1 MKIRHNSHYGY
12 SPITYPPCFSLWSW
26 AMKKIRNG
34 QFIAPKWRYFYN
46 KFLELFMK
54 KFFVLMLSAIIILS
68 LSLFCGS
75 CSDTVEPVV
84 IDVTL
89 EDNSRIVTLKEYMD
103 GLCENGKLS
112 YSLSSG
118 MVVEINGKANTTN
131 TYWMLYTNDTEN
143 SNKQWGTYE
152 YNKDTYGSAI
162 CGASELIV
170 KNGYT
175 YVWVYQKF

>member
-1 MKIRHNSHYGY
+1 
-12 SPITYPPCFSLWSW
+12 
-26 AMKKIRNG
+26 
-34 QFIAPKWRYFYN
+34 
-46 KFLELFMK
+46 
-54 KFFVLMLSAIIILS
+54 
-68 LSLFCGS
+68 
-75 CSDTVEPVV
+75 
-84 IDVTL
+84 
-89 EDNSRIVTLKEYMD
+89 MD